1 MLYIKEF
8 SIKVRGIILLCQVR
22 LVLNVTSDQPFMKLN
37 ADRLTD
43 KPTITTLV
51 HAC

>member
-1 MLYIKEF
+1 MLCIKYF
-8 SIKVRGIILLCQVR
+8 SIKVREI

-51 HAC
+51 HEC